1 MENPK
6 NILPRLPIWKSDKQ
20 TLRKELQFL
29 QRDNIFLQK
38 RIASPEHQWYYP
50 KNQTLNPTKH

>member
-6 NILPRLPIWKSDKQ
+6 NIFPRLLIWKSDKQ

-38 RIASPEHQWYYP
+38 RIISPEYQWYYS